1 MYLGTKRTAM
11 KKATVFAAV
20 MVMFLLAQQ
29 TQAGVSLIMNG
40 SFEKDGIINDIAVKA
55 PRRWCDVNLP
65 VGQFG
70 GWVSIYWKTHGNYS
84 LSLYSDFSV
93 EFTAGDIATV
103 SQQVYLTDVNQ
114 IIFDLRLG
122 TIAGFAWDP
131 SQRSAL
137 LLIDGNVVWDSNDWV
152 PDASG
157 EYRNQMVDVNEIY
170 KDAGLHTLSLA
181 MRANVSGT
189 EWFYQY
195 MAQWDFIKFDTYC
208 GGFGYLAEDLNYDC
222 YVDEL
227 DLKLLAGQWLAEELN
242 QEYDLFRDEELIISF
257 PDFAT
262 FASYWQDNNC
272 PQTVWC
278 GGSDFNRSGTVDFPD
293 LMIFADHWLGQVVFL
308 LSDLAEDDM
317 VNFKDFA
324 GLAGRW
330 RDNTDWRNWQDENC
344 FELELPAADLN
355 YDGIVNFRDFAILI
369 GDLGSEGPCIRS
381 DIDGSEVVDYG
392 DFSKLIDGWLL
403 KSWLYGLE

>member
-1 MYLGTKRTAM
+1 MKKRT
-11 KKATVFAAV
+11 VIVAV
-20 MVMFLLAQQ
+20 MIMFLAGNSA
-29 TQAGVSLIMNG
+29 QAGVSLIMNG

-55 PRRWCDVNLP
+55 PQRWCDVNLP
-65 VGQFG
+65 TGQFG
-70 GWVSIYWKTHGNYS
+70 GWINTFWKTHVDYS
-84 LSLYSDFSV
+84 LSLYSNFV

-122 TIAGFAWDP
+122 TIAGFTWDP
-131 SQRSAL
+131 AKRSAL
-137 LLIDGNVVWDSNDWV
+137 ILIDGDVVWDSSDWT
-152 PDASG
+152 PNANG

-170 KDAGLHTLSLA
+170 KDETVHTLSLA
-181 MRANVSGT
+181 MRSNVSEI

-195 MAQWDFIKFDTYC
+195 LAQWDFIKFDTYC
-208 GGFGYLAEDLNYDC
+208 GGFGYLAEDLNHDC

-227 DLKLLAGQWLAEELN
+227 DLKLLTEQWLGEELN
-242 QEYDLFRDEELIISF
+242 QEYDLFRDDEDIISF
-257 PDFAT
+257 PDFAA
-262 FASYWQDNNC
+262 FSSHWQDTNC
-272 PQTVWC
+272 PQTASC
-278 GGSDFNRSGTVDFPD
+278 RGSDFNRSGSVDFTD
-293 LMIFADHWLGQVVFL
+293 LRIFADHWMGQVVFL
-308 LSDLAEDDM
+308 LSDLAEDDI

-355 YDGIVNFRDFAILI
+355 YDGIVNLRDFAILI

-392 DFSKLIDGWLL
+392 DFTKLIDGWLL
-403 KSWLYGLE
+403 KSWLYGLK